1 MRHLFLTLLFFPIL
15 LFSQNYLDGIVL
27 GKNIPLVGANIQ
39 WINTNIGVTTDQN
52 GEFSI
57 NKDNISEKKLIISFI
72 GFISDTIHISNSIN
86 NIEINLK
93 AENNLNTINLTDE
106 IEGIY
111 IDKQKAIKTEVI
123 TQEELT
129 KAACCDLAGCFE
141 TQLSVEPKTTNII
154 TNTKEISVL
163 GLSGVYNQLL
173 IDGLPIMDGLNYTY
187 GVSAIPGTLI
197 DNIYISQGLASV
209 QQGFESISGQIN
221 IELKEKVMKIEL
233 F

>member
-221 IELKEKVMKIEL
+221 IELKRKK
-233 F
+233 